1 MSLEPA
7 VQRAAGEPER
17 LRRVAHVAGRA
28 RQRLLNEHPLHVLE
42 AHLVER
48 RGTVRPG
55 AEPQVARSYRA
66 LLGHQHGP
74 LDRVVE
80 LPHVPGPGI
89 RPEGLHR
96 VRREAANRLPV
107 ARGVAAPEMAG
118 EQGNVLAPL
127 AQRWQAEFDGI
138 EAKQQVL
145 PEFPHR
151 RFGMDVR
158 VRGRDDAH
166 VHALRLGRANA
177 LELARLEHAQQLRL
191 LRQGQIRNL
200 VEKQRPALGELE
212 PPDAIHLRVG
222 EGPLHVPEQLALE
235 QSVGNPAQVDGD
247 EGPLGPARGGVQP
260 AGDDL
265 LASAVLAQDEHVG
278 VRRADALHQ
287 LEHRL
292 HGGRLG
298 DQLGEALPAQR
309 TVFALELLTA
319 TQRPTELDLG
329 AECREQPAVV
339 PRLLDEVARAAA
351 HRLDGAV
358 DAGPGGHHHDW
369 GRGVEPLE
377 PREQLESFRPGR
389 RVAGVVQVD
398 QEGVEV
404 AGVQG
409 GQHGARRGGG
419 LHLVAFTLEEQ
430 LEGFEDVRFV
440 VGDEDPGGSLAHGL
454 KVSGVGGQGPGPAR
468 RGALTRP
475 LGPRSAT
482 KIRSRPSG
490 LFHYSVRSAAVGSTC
505 MAWRAG
511 TEQATSPTA
520 SSNAATVVRVAGS
533 VGVTSYSMAARRR
546 FASTA
551 PTSPRTDPR
560 PAIRKPRRITMR
572 RTSRAVAPSAIRTP
586 SSRVRWRTMVAMAPN
601 RPTAASATALPAKT
615 PSSSAFS
622 RGCASGPSRYVP
634 NGAALASATPGSASA
649 ITRRIV
655 ATSSAGG
662 RVVRIASVSGSK
674 GKNG

>member
-1 MSLEPA
+1 
-7 VQRAAGEPER
+7 
-17 LRRVAHVAGRA
+17 
-28 RQRLLNEHPLHVLE
+28 
-42 AHLVER
+42 
-48 RGTVRPG
+48 
-55 AEPQVARSYRA
+55 
-66 LLGHQHGP
+66 
-74 LDRVVE
+74 
-80 LPHVPGPGI
+80 
-89 RPEGLHR
+89 
-96 VRREAANRLPV
+96 
-107 ARGVAAPEMAG
+107 
-118 EQGNVLAPL
+118 
-127 AQRWQAEFDGI
+127 
-138 EAKQQVL
+138 
-145 PEFPHR
+145 
-151 RFGMDVR
+151 MDVR

-166 VHALRLGRANA
+166 AHALRLGRADA

-358 DAGPGGHHHDW
+358 DAGPGGHHHDR
-369 GRGVEPLE
+369 GRGVESLE
-377 PREQLESFRPGR
+377 PREQIESFRPGR
-389 RVAGVVQVD
+389 RVAGVVHVD

-404 AGVQG
+404 ALVESGKN
-409 GQHGARRGGG
+409 AARGGRA
-419 LHLVAFTLEEQ
+419 LDLVALAFEEEPQ
-430 LEGFEDVRFV
+430 GLDDVFLIVRYK
-440 VGDEDPGGSLAHGL
+440 DAGGGLAHGL

-482 KIRSRPSG
+482 KIPSRSAGPQRAR
-490 LFHYSVRSAAVGSTC
+490 HYSVRSAATGSTRI
-505 MAWRAG
+505 AWRAG
-511 TEQATSPTA
+511 TWQAASPTA
-520 SSNAATVVRVAGS
+520 SSNPATAVSVAGS
-533 VGVTSYSMAARRR
+533 VGVTS
-546 FASTA
+546 
-551 PTSPRTDPR
+551 
-560 PAIRKPRRITMR
+560 
-572 RTSRAVAPSAIRTP
+572 
-586 SSRVRWRTMVAMAPN
+586 
-601 RPTAASATALPAKT
+601 
-615 PSSSAFS
+615 
-622 RGCASGPSRYVP
+622 
-634 NGAALASATPGSASA
+634 
-649 ITRRIV
+649 
-655 ATSSAGG
+655 
-662 RVVRIASVSGSK
+662 
-674 GKNG
+674 